1 MTTKA
6 EEVLNEMKKC
16 INKVDMYEKAERD
29 IKNLTNLSLDD
40 LVKEIATNGLNVKP
54 EKVKVPKFIADWI
67 ETWQGDGRTILHA
80 MSAAE
85 YEVTKYNNPV
95 GKWLTGGRITE
106 HDIKNQMIF
115 VSAWLNGYEVEEEK
129 VNFEVGEY
137 YFADNMVCRVDKTH
151 EHLVQMELYDFEV
164 SDRPVVRI
172 FNDDA
177 TCLKGIR
184 KATDEE
190 IKLFKRA
197 EMYHKHGRKLDELRV
212 DDFVKSGNDIY
223 QITQTKGFV
232 ESIIDGKHELYLTI
246 EEAQEAHKKIVGE

>member
-1 MTTKA
+1 MTNKL
-6 EEVLNEMKKC
+6 EEVLKELQESH
-16 INKVDMYEKAERD
+16 V
-29 IKNLTNLSLDD
+29 
-40 LVKEIATNGLNVKP
+40 LV

-67 ETWQGDGRTILHA
+67 ETWKGDGRTILHA

-106 HDIKNQMIF
+106 QDIKNQMIF

-184 KATDEE
+184 KATGEE

-232 ESIIDGKHELYLTI
+232 ESIIDGKHELYLTL
-246 EEAQEAHKKIVGE
+246 